1 MNFKIMHMTKLFAIG
16 LITSWA
22 SWSSLSYAD
31 DAAFKAMMGSS
42 FQPIGI
48 ATLERLKQDETQLAC
63 SNFKKDQLQLTD
75 SLKSRIEKNNLQT
88 VILPAD
94 QQYFGDWKE
103 GEKIAQSG
111 KGSTWSDKI
120 DDVNGGSCY
129 NCHQIDKKEIS
140 FGNIG
145 PSLYNYG
152 KLRGNSP
159 AVVQYTWSKLYNAK
173 AFNACSN
180 MPRFGTFHL
189 LTDNQLR
196 DLMSLLFDPLSPVN
210 Q

>member
-1 MNFKIMHMTKLFAIG
+1 MFRKMHMTKFFTVL
-16 LITSWA
+16 L
-22 SWSSLSYAD
+22 SLTGALWIPLSFAD
-31 DAAFKAMMGSS
+31 DSAFKAMMGSS

-48 ATLERLKQDETQLAC
+48 ATLERLVQDENQLAC
-63 SNFKKDQLQLTD
+63 SNVKKDQLQLSD
-75 SLKSRIEKNNLQT
+75 ALKSRIEKNNLQA
-88 VILPAD
+88 VVLPSD
-94 QQYFGDWKE
+94 QQYFGNWKE

-111 KGSTWSDKI
+111 KGSTWSDKS

-129 NCHQIDKKEIS
+129 NCHQLDKKEIS
-140 FGNIG
+140 YGNIG

-152 KLRGNSP
+152 KLRGSSP
-159 AVVQYTWSKLYNAK
+159 AVIQYTWSKLYNAK
-173 AFNACSN
+173 AYHACSN

-189 LTDNQLR
+189 LTENQLR